1 MFAFSLEIW
10 YNKCT
15 KRGEIMYRMVDL
27 IIKKRDGHC
36 LSDEEIKFIIDGYV
50 AGDIPE
56 YQVSALLMAIFYNPL
71 NEKEI
76 SALTKAM
83 LKSGEEIDLTTIQG
97 IKVDKHSTGGVGDKT
112 SLVVGPIVASLG
124 VKIAKMSGRG
134 LGHTGGTLDKLE
146 SIPGFK
152 IEIASQDFF
161 NQVNEIGLSIIGQSK
176 NITPADKKLYALR
189 DVTGTVES
197 IGLIASSIMSKKLAS
212 GADHIVLDVKV
223 GSGAFMKNLERAT
236 ALAEEMVKIGKNFGR
251 NTVATITD
259 MEQPL
264 GQAVGNALEV
274 VEAIETLKGNGP
286 KDFDTLCRALSVE
299 ILMVAGLSNSEEEA
313 YQKVDEVINNGK
325 ALEKLAEMIK
335 YQHGDPNVINDY
347 SIMGYAS
354 NEIELVYLE
363 EEECYVDH
371 IDALMIGEAAMNL
384 GAGRAT
390 MKDQIDHTVGIV
402 LNKKVGD
409 KVKHGEVIARI
420 YANNKGIEVASQM
433 ILDAYTMSKE
443 PTLVRDVILKVV
455 R

>member
-1 MFAFSLEIW
+1 
-10 YNKCT
+10 
-15 KRGEIMYRMVDL
+15 MYRMVDL
-27 IIKKRDGHC
+27 IIKKRDGLA
-36 LSDEEIKFIIDGYV
+36 LSKDEIKFIIKGYV
-50 AGDIPE
+50 DGEIPD

-71 NEKEI
+71 NEEEI
-76 SALTKAM
+76 SALTEAM
-83 LKSGEEIDLTTIQG
+83 LKSGEEIDLTAIDG
-97 IKVDKHSTGGVGDKT
+97 VKVDKHSTGGVGDKT
-112 SLVVGPIVASLG
+112 SLVVAPIVAALG

-152 IEIASQDFF
+152 IEIDSQSFF
-161 NQVNEIGLSIIGQSK
+161 KQVNEIGISIIGQSK

-236 ALAEEMVKIGKNFGR
+236 ILAEEMVKIGKIFGR

-264 GQAVGNALEV
+264 GFAVGNALEV
-274 VEAIETLKGNGP
+274 IEAIETLKGNGP

-299 ILMVAGLSNSEEEA
+299 ILMVAGVVESEDDA
-313 YQKVDEVINNGK
+313 YQKVDEVIKNGV

-335 YQHGDPNVINDY
+335 YQHGDPQVINDY
-347 SIMGYAS
+347 SLMGKAAS
-354 NEIELVYLE
+354 EIELVYLE
-363 EEECYVDH
+363 EEVCYVDH

-390 MKDQIDHTVGIV
+390 IKDLIDHTVGIV
-402 LNKKVGD
+402 LHKKVGD
-409 KVKHGEVIARI
+409 KVAKGDSIATI
-420 YANNKGIEVASQM
+420 YANDKGVEVVSKM
-433 ILDAYTMSKE
+433 ILNAYQMSKDPV
-443 PTLVRDVILKVV
+443 PTRNVILKVI

>member
-1 MFAFSLEIW
+1 MF
-10 YNKCT
+10 
-15 KRGEIMYRMVDL
+15 RMVDL
-27 IIKKRDGHC
+27 IIKKRDG
-36 LSDEEIKFIIDGYV
+36 LSLTEEEINFIINGYV

-56 YQVSALLMAIFYNPL
+56 YQVSALLMAIYYNPL
-71 NEKEI
+71 TEEEI
-76 SALTKAM
+76 AHLTKAM
-83 LKSGEEIDLTTIQG
+83 LKSGEEIDLSMIEG

-124 VKIAKMSGRG
+124 IKIAKMSGRG

-152 IEIASQDFF
+152 IEIDSNDFIE
-161 NQVNEIGLSIIGQSK
+161 QVKKIGLAIIGQSK

-212 GADHIVLDVKV
+212 GADNIVLDVKV
-223 GSGAFMKNLERAT
+223 GSGAFMKNVERAT
-236 ALAEEMVKIGKNFGR
+236 ELASEMVKIGKNFGR
-251 NTVATITD
+251 NTVATLTD

-264 GQAVGNALEV
+264 GCAVGNALEV

-299 ILMVAGLSNSEEEA
+299 ILLVSNTAPNEEVAFEM
-313 YQKVDEVINNGK
+313 VDEVIKNGK
-325 ALEKLAEMIK
+325 ALEKLTEMIVQ
-335 YQHGDPNVINDY
+335 QHGDPKVIEDY
-347 SIMGYAS
+347 SLMGVA
-354 NEIELVYLE
+354 EKQIELVYLE
-363 EEECYVDH
+363 DETCYVDH

-384 GAGRAT
+384 GAGRAKIT
-390 MKDQIDHTVGIV
+390 DKIDHAVGIV

-409 KVKHGEVIARI
+409 LVSKGDVIATI
-420 YANNKGIEVASQM
+420 YANKVGIEVASSM

-443 PTLVRDVILKVV
+443 KTENRDVIIKVV

>member
-1 MFAFSLEIW
+1 MF
-10 YNKCT
+10 
-15 KRGEIMYRMVDL
+15 RMVDL
-27 IIKKRDGHC
+27 IIKKRDGYS
-36 LSDEEIKFIIDGYV
+36 LTEEEINFIIEGYV

-56 YQVSALLMAIFYNPL
+56 YQVSALLMAIYYNPL
-71 NEKEI
+71 KEEEI
-76 SALTKAM
+76 AHLTKAM
-83 LKSGEEIDLTTIQG
+83 LKSGEEIDLSMIDG

-134 LGHTGGTLDKLE
+134 LSHTGGTLDKLE

-152 IEIASQDFF
+152 IEIDSSDFI
-161 NQVNEIGLSIIGQSK
+161 NQVKKIGLAIIGQSK

-212 GADHIVLDVKV
+212 GADNIVLDVKV
-223 GSGAFMKNLERAT
+223 GSGAFMKNVERAT

-251 NTVATITD
+251 NTVATLTD

-264 GQAVGNALEV
+264 GRAVGNALEV

-299 ILMVAGLSNSEEEA
+299 ILLVSGLAESEEKA
-313 YQKVDEVINNGK
+313 YELVDEVIKNGK
-325 ALEKLAEMIK
+325 ALEKLGEMIA
-335 YQHGDPNVINDY
+335 YQHGDSEVINNY
-347 SIMGYAS
+347 SLMGEVS
-354 NEIELVYLE
+354 NEIELLYLE
-363 EEECYVDH
+363 EDECYVDH

-384 GAGRAT
+384 GAGRAKLT
-390 MKDQIDHTVGIV
+390 DKIDHAVGIV

-409 KVKHGEVIARI
+409 KVSKGDVIATI
-420 YANNKGIEVASQM
+420 YANEKGVEVATKM
-433 ILDAYTMSKE
+433 ILDAYIMSKE
-443 PTLVRDVILKVV
+443 KTDCRDVIIKVV